1 MYSQITDTHEEW
13 KDYLVFYEWCYAS
26 GYKEGLKITR
36 IDTNKQYSPDNCIV
50 STRTQRPIKAR
61 ITYSCFGRQMSLKEM
76 AAMYGLG
83 EEIIKYRINKRGMTV
98 EQAVSV
104 PLRKSGRPRKE
115 G

>member
-1 MYSQITDTHEEW
+1 MTDTHEEW
-13 KDYLVFYEWCYAS
+13 
-26 GYKEGLKITR
+26 
-36 IDTNKQYSPDNCIV
+36 
-50 STRTQRPIKAR
+50 
-61 ITYSCFGRQMSLKEM
+61 KEM